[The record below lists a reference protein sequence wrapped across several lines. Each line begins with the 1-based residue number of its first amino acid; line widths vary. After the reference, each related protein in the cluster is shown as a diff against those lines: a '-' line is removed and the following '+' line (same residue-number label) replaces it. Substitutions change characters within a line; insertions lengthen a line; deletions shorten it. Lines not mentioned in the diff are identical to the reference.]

1 MKEKETYKVNIESFD
16 INGYG
21 VCHIDSKVV
30 FVLGAVKNEEVIIE
44 IINVHKKYAFAKI
57 NRILKESPLRVIPA
71 CPYYEHC
78 GGCDMMHISYNT
90 ELEVKTNRVVQT
102 LRGLDYKLLPI
113 IKADCEYGYRNKVM
127 VPFCNDIDDDIL
139 YGFYM
144 KDSHEI
150 VSIDKCLISDDKT
163 NDILALIAK
172 YLNIFHISIYDE
184 KSHTGLFK
192 EVMIRRT
199 KTNEYMIVL
208 VTTRDY
214 DFSKLVEYLTNEF
227 KEIKSIY
234 LNINEKKT
242 NVVLS
247 NEYKLLYGSET
258 IIEDILGLKFNVSPS
273 SFMQVNNAQC
283 EKLYSSAINMANL
296 TKDMNV
302 IDAYCGMGSI
312 TLNVAKRVK
321 KIYGIEIVESAI
333 NNANKNKE
341 LNDIDNAEFILGPC
355 EEKIKELVNLNNI
368 DVIFFDPPRKGC
380 DIEFLKTVIDMKIPK
395 IVYISCNIATCARDI
410 KILEENGYKLETVQP
425 VDLFPKTLHVETVCL
440 LNRRN
445 D

>member
-30 FVLGAVKNEEVIIE
+30 FVLGAVKDEEVIIE

-57 NRILKESPLRVIPA
+57 VRILTESPLRVIPN
-71 CPYYEHC
+71 CEYYEHC
-78 GGCDMMHISYNT
+78 GGCDMMHIPYNV
-90 ELEVKTNRVVQT
+90 EAEIKTNWVTQT
-102 LRGLDYKLLPI
+102 LRGLEYKLIPI
-113 IKADCEYGYRNKVM
+113 IKADYEYGYRNKVM
-127 VPFCNDIDDDIL
+127 VPFCKDIDDDIL

-144 KDSHEI
+144 KDSHNI
-150 VSIDKCLISDDKT
+150 VSIDKCLISDDLT
-163 NDILALIAK
+163 NNILQFISK
-172 YLNIFHISIYDE
+172 FLNIFHISIYDE
-184 KSHTGLFK
+184 ESHTGTFK

-199 KTNEYMIVL
+199 KLKEYMVVL
-208 VTTRDY
+208 ITREYY

-247 NEYKLLYGSET
+247 NEYRLLYGSET
-258 IIEDILGLKFNVSPS
+258 ITEDILGLKFNVSPS

-283 EKLYSSAINMANL
+283 EKLYKQAIDLANL
-296 TKDMNV
+296 NENMNV

-312 TLNVAKRVK
+312 TLNIAKKVNK
-321 KIYGIEIVESAI
+321 VYGIEIVDSAI
-333 NNANKNKE
+333 KNANKNKE
-341 LNDIDNAEFILGPC
+341 LNNITNAEFILGPC

-380 DIEFLKTVIDMKIPK
+380 DIEFLKTVISMHIPK

-410 KILEENGYKLETVQP
+410 KILEENGYKLEVVQP

-440 LNRRN
+440 LVKK
-445 D
+445 